1 MERQQ
6 CNPLQNFDDSKSEI
20 LKKRL
25 LKSSSAPA
33 CNNLAATG
41 SQHNV
46 LLNTLRTPISSSMI
60 VSSVGSGQ
68 GSLPLQHGL
77 VTHSLAPVKLH
88 PNPAPYPLQL
98 STVHVPV
105 QIPGTSA
112 NINVPVQLS
121 GPSSSVPLQIAP
133 VSLPIQVSGTT
144 SVPVQLPAGDT
155 INVPLQI
162 PGASQ
167 NIQLG
172 APGMQSMPILQSSSQ
187 PMSSIIHVHM
197 GSNPRSNSMDNGSDM
212 TVTSSS
218 QLQTVTSG
226 AQVQMGN
233 NSTVVQIP
241 SSVNNSIQLALPN
254 SVSSGTVQL
263 RGATRNVPH
272 VVYIQTPQ
280 GLKPVTSTDVI
291 SQASTSGNPPQI
303 IVRRPVTSN
312 SNIHLIS
319 NVNNKPNIAPKIAQ
333 GKTVLAPAATPP
345 IVIQKPKSNEK
356 MIVPVSIAP
365 GNTGKQAIAYLS
377 SVKKP
382 NTKNMA
388 DNQSILIS
396 NNQTTVNSNNQKLF
410 LTPMNMPKIQNTK
423 FILPVTLPASMASKG
438 PIINLQIANG
448 QIQND
453 PQGNITVMRDSSS
466 LESAD
471 MPPLQPLAKMGNV
484 NGNSKEAN
492 LVPQSPNKC
501 ETYTI
506 SIPGSRAE
514 PTEEQGTYTLSIP
527 ETNASMNDDIYTVSI
542 ADDEDQSREKSFT
555 LAIPEKGKSLLNR
568 NMIERNEVGSHVTIA
583 APAILRRSNSDNS
596 ERKATNANLKR
607 RISLCNENL
616 SSKTM
621 KLTQSLPKPAEKSE
635 EPQDSD
641 NNDDHRVPSL
651 FCDEKL
657 DKDLECK
664 VILGDSDE
672 EYKEKKEPETTSLLY
687 YQKDMKNDRMKRE
700 SVDSALEEDPPGLYW
715 NNGIAQLQG
724 STLQFQTNEF
734 GLIDLIDA
742 SDPEELPLPPSAKY
756 HTPLKQRLERPR
768 EKKPTS
774 PEDLYRCDGCGCHG
788 MAAEFITPNF
798 CSLTCQ
804 SDVQKVTQKK
814 RDRERA
820 ELTRRRNKMKKLLMR
835 KQHDEPMD
843 EPAKPDDE
851 KLSDDVIDE
860 KYPWMCGKN
869 GFSWMRYLDFC
880 KAKAAPVKLFKDPF
894 PYNRNGFKVGMR
906 MEAIDPQRASV
917 WAVVSVAE
925 VQGYRLRLHF
935 DSYPDIHDYWVNADC
950 PDIFPAGWCER
961 NQRALRP
968 PAAHAHGFSWP
979 MYLKQMRAIA
989 APRHLFPHITTTTVK
1004 PNGFRIGMKL
1014 EAEDRK
1020 NDMVCV
1026 ATVADM
1032 LDARLLINFDSWD
1045 DMYDVW
1051 LDPTSPYIH
1060 PVGWAEENDIALTP
1074 PNFYKDPESFSWDSY
1089 LADTGAAAAPPRA
1102 FKTRAPHGFK
1112 PGMKLEV
1119 VDKRVPFLIRVA
1131 SVSEVKD
1138 HQVRVAF
1145 DGWPDELSY
1154 WLDDDSP
1161 DIHPVG
1167 WCLKT
1172 GHPLEPPLTAEE
1184 AVVLGPCGVGG
1195 CRGLGSLRG
1204 GAHKQHVAASACP
1217 YRAPASP
1224 APPDRLAAE
1233 RPMSAPRPCG
1243 GAAAGL
1249 GSLRGGAHKQH
1260 VAASACPYRAPAS
1273 PAPPDRLAAERPMS
1287 APRPCGG
1294 AAAGLGS
1301 LRGGAHKQHVAAS
1314 ACPYRAPASPA
1325 PPDRL
1330 AAERPMS
1337 APRPCGGA
1345 AAGLGSLRGG
1355 AHKQHVAASAC
1366 PYRAPASPAPPD
1378 RLAAERPMSAP
1389 RPCGGAAAGLG
1400 SLRGGAHKQHVA
1412 ASACPY
1418 RAPAS
1423 PAPPDR
1429 LAAERPMSAPRPC
1442 GGAAAGLGSLR
1453 GGAHKQHV
1461 AASACPYRAPASPAP
1476 PDRLAAERPM
1486 SAPRPCGG
1494 AAAGLGSLRGGA
1506 HKQHVAASA
1515 CPYRAPASP
1524 APPDRLAA
1532 ERPMSAPRPCGGAAA
1547 GLGSL
1552 RGGAHKQHVA
1562 ASACPYRAPAS
1573 PAPPDRLAAERPMSA
1588 PRPCGGAAAGL
1599 GSLRGGAHKQHV
1611 AASACPYRAP
1621 ASPAPPDRLA
1631 AERPMS
1637 APRPCGGAAA
1647 GLGSLRGGAHKQHVA
1662 ASACPYRA
1670 PASPAPPDRLAA
1682 ERPMSAPRPC
1692 GGAAAGLGSLRGGA
1706 HKQHVAAS
1714 ACPYRAPASPA
1725 PPDRLAAER
1734 PMSAPRPCGGAAAG
1748 LGSLRGGAHKQH
1760 VAASACPYRAPA
1772 SPAPPDRLAAE
1783 RPMSAPRPCGGAAAG
1798 LGSLRGGA
1806 HKQHVAASA
1815 CPYRAPASPAPP
1827 DRLAAER
1834 PMSAPRPC
1842 GGAAAGLG
1850 SLRGGAHKQHVAASA
1865 CPYRAPASPAPPDR
1879 LAAERPMSAPRPC
1892 GGAAAGLGSLRGGA
1906 HKQHVAAS
1914 ACPYRAPASPAPPDR
1929 LAAERPMRP
1938 LGRPPKTAETL
1949 TPTSDTHT
1957 PKEKPTR
1964 GRPPKH
1970 KRVEEVSKADPGSDE
1985 ESISSSNG
1993 GSGSRRWRARRP
2005 REPRAARALRPDV
2018 RRHIAALQLPS
2029 RPDIWTQEE
2038 VGMLVALVGGA
2049 AAGAA
2054 ARAARLAGRELLMAS
2069 CEELVACLHIRLG
2082 PAVKV
2087 MYCLP
2092 TQLQEEVGMLVARP
2106 GGGGH
2111 AGGAARLAGREL
2123 LMASCEELVACLHIR
2138 LGPAVKVMYCLPT
2151 QLQEEVGMLVARPGW
2166 RAGSCSWRPARS
2178 SWPACTYGWGRLSR
2192 RRWACWWRGQAG
2204 GQGAAHGVLR
2214 GARGLPAHTA
2224 GAGCQG
2230 NVLSSYTTPGGGGH
2244 AGGAARLA
2252 GRELLMASCEE
2263 LVACL
2268 HIRLGPAVKVMYC
2281 LPTQLQE
2288 EVGMLVARPGWRA
2301 GSCSWRPARSSWPA
2315 CTYGWGRLS
2324 R

>member
-1 MERQQ
+1 MERQH

-33 CNNLAATG
+33 CNNLAPTG

-46 LLNTLRTPISSSMI
+46 LLNTLRTPIASSMI

-77 VTHSLAPVKLH
+77 MTHSLAPVKLH
-88 PNPAPYPLQL
+88 PNPTPYPLQL

-218 QLQTVTSG
+218 QLQAVTSG

-233 NSTVVQIP
+233 NSTVMQIP

-254 SVSSGTVQL
+254 SVGSGTVQL

-319 NVNNKPNIAPKIAQ
+319 NVNNKPNIAPKIGQ
-333 GKTVLAPAATPP
+333 GKTVLAPAANPP

-356 MIVPVSIAP
+356 MIVPVTIAP
-365 GNTGKQAIAYLS
+365 GNAGKQAIAYLS

-410 LTPMNMPKIQNTK
+410 LTPMTMPKIQNTK
-423 FILPVTLPASMASKG
+423 FILPVTLPATMASKG

-453 PQGNITVMRDSSS
+453 PQGNITVMRDSAG

-492 LVPQSPNKC
+492 PVPQSPNKC

-514 PTEEQGTYTLSIP
+514 PTDEQGTYTLSIP

-596 ERKATNANLKR
+596 ERKASNANLKR
-607 RISLCNENL
+607 RISLCNENFTN
-616 SSKTM
+616 KNM
-621 KLTQSLPKPAEKSE
+621 KFTPPLPKPAEKSE
-635 EPQDSD
+635 EPPDSD

-657 DKDLECK
+657 DKDLDCK
-664 VILGDSDE
+664 VVLGDSDE
-672 EYKEKKEPETTSLLY
+672 EYKEKKELEAKSLLY
-687 YQKDMKNDRMKRE
+687 YQKDMKNERMKRE
-700 SVDSALEEDPPGLYW
+700 SVDSALEEDPPGLFW
-715 NNGIAQLQG
+715 NNGIAQLHG

-734 GLIDLIDA
+734 GLIDLIDG

-935 DSYPDIHDYWVNADC
+935 DSYPDLHDYWVNADC
-950 PDIFPAGWCER
+950 GDMFPAGWCER

-968 PAAHAHGFSWP
+968 PAAHQPGFSWP
-979 MYLKQMRAIA
+979 MYLKQLRAVA

-1004 PNGFRIGMKL
+1004 PNAFRIGMKL

-1060 PVGWAEENDIALTP
+1060 PVGWAEENDISLTP
-1074 PNFYKDPESFSWDSY
+1074 PNFYKDPESFSWESY
-1089 LADTGAAAAPPRA
+1089 LAETGAAAAPPRA
-1102 FKTRAPHGFK
+1102 FKTRPPQGFK

-1131 SVSEVKD
+1131 SVSEVKG
-1138 HQVRVAF
+1138 HQVRVSF

-1233 RPMSAPRPCG
+1233 RPT
-1243 GAAAGL
+1243 
-1249 GSLRGGAHKQH
+1249 
-1260 VAASACPYRAPAS
+1260 
-1273 PAPPDRLAAERPMS
+1273 
-1287 APRPCGG
+1287 
-1294 AAAGLGS
+1294 
-1301 LRGGAHKQHVAAS
+1301 
-1314 ACPYRAPASPA
+1314 
-1325 PPDRL
+1325 
-1330 AAERPMS
+1330 
-1337 APRPCGGA
+1337 
-1345 AAGLGSLRGG
+1345 
-1355 AHKQHVAASAC
+1355 
-1366 PYRAPASPAPPD
+1366 
-1378 RLAAERPMSAP
+1378 
-1389 RPCGGAAAGLG
+1389 
-1400 SLRGGAHKQHVA
+1400 
-1412 ASACPY
+1412 
-1418 RAPAS
+1418 
-1423 PAPPDR
+1423 
-1429 LAAERPMSAPRPC
+1429 
-1442 GGAAAGLGSLR
+1442 
-1453 GGAHKQHV
+1453 
-1461 AASACPYRAPASPAP
+1461 
-1476 PDRLAAERPM
+1476 
-1486 SAPRPCGG
+1486 
-1494 AAAGLGSLRGGA
+1494 
-1506 HKQHVAASA
+1506 
-1515 CPYRAPASP
+1515 
-1524 APPDRLAA
+1524 
-1532 ERPMSAPRPCGGAAA
+1532 
-1547 GLGSL
+1547 
-1552 RGGAHKQHVA
+1552 
-1562 ASACPYRAPAS
+1562 
-1573 PAPPDRLAAERPMSA
+1573 
-1588 PRPCGGAAAGL
+1588 
-1599 GSLRGGAHKQHV
+1599 
-1611 AASACPYRAP
+1611 
-1621 ASPAPPDRLA
+1621 
-1631 AERPMS
+1631 
-1637 APRPCGGAAA
+1637 
-1647 GLGSLRGGAHKQHVA
+1647 
-1662 ASACPYRA
+1662 
-1670 PASPAPPDRLAA
+1670 
-1682 ERPMSAPRPC
+1682 
-1692 GGAAAGLGSLRGGA
+1692 
-1706 HKQHVAAS
+1706 
-1714 ACPYRAPASPA
+1714 
-1725 PPDRLAAER
+1725 
-1734 PMSAPRPCGGAAAG
+1734 
-1748 LGSLRGGAHKQH
+1748 
-1760 VAASACPYRAPA
+1760 
-1772 SPAPPDRLAAE
+1772 
-1783 RPMSAPRPCGGAAAG
+1783 
-1798 LGSLRGGA
+1798 
-1806 HKQHVAASA
+1806 
-1815 CPYRAPASPAPP
+1815 
-1827 DRLAAER
+1827 
-1834 PMSAPRPC
+1834 
-1842 GGAAAGLG
+1842 
-1850 SLRGGAHKQHVAASA
+1850 
-1865 CPYRAPASPAPPDR
+1865 
-1879 LAAERPMSAPRPC
+1879 
-1892 GGAAAGLGSLRGGA
+1892 
-1906 HKQHVAAS
+1906 
-1914 ACPYRAPASPAPPDR
+1914 
-1929 LAAERPMRP
+1929 RP

-1957 PKEKPTR
+1957 HKEKPTR

-1970 KRVEEVSKADPGSDE
+1970 KRVEEVSKADPASDE
-1985 ESISSSNG
+1985 ESISSSNAA
-1993 GSGSRRWRARRP
+1993 SSRRWRGRRLRSP
-2005 REPRAARALRPDV
+2005 REPRELRADV
-2018 RRHIAALQLPS
+2018 HRHIAALQLPS

-2038 VGMLVALVGGA
+2038 VGMLVSVVGGA

-2054 ARAARLAGRELLMAS
+2054 ARQARLAGRELLMAS
-2069 CEELVACLHIRLG
+2069 REELVACLHIRLG

-2087 MYCLP
+2087 YGAVR
-2092 TQLQEEVGMLVARP
+2092 QLR
-2106 GGGGH
+2106 
-2111 AGGAARLAGREL
+2111 
-2123 LMASCEELVACLHIR
+2123 
-2138 LGPAVKVMYCLPT
+2138 
-2151 QLQEEVGMLVARPGW
+2151 
-2166 RAGSCSWRPARS
+2166 RAI
-2178 SWPACTYGWGRLSR
+2178 T
-2192 RRWACWWRGQAG
+2192 
-2204 GQGAAHGVLR
+2204 
-2214 GARGLPAHTA
+2214 
-2224 GAGCQG
+2224 
-2230 NVLSSYTTPGGGGH
+2230 
-2244 AGGAARLA
+2244 
-2252 GRELLMASCEE
+2252 
-2263 LVACL
+2263 
-2268 HIRLGPAVKVMYC
+2268 
-2281 LPTQLQE
+2281 
-2288 EVGMLVARPGWRA
+2288 
-2301 GSCSWRPARSSWPA
+2301 
-2315 CTYGWGRLS
+2315 
-2324 R
+2324 